1 MDIANISKLEQTDS
15 AKSRWIFLMGKTKSR
30 DGQPA
35 HTHKPTEQHF
45 IGLPGKSR
53 WSCSFTLQKQ
63 LEQKPPRKTTTV
75 HIEFSHL
82 RSENKTSAQTPISF
96 RSCMPL
102 QRVFL
107 CWNFQVFQLFSDQN
121 QTGCRFMCAS
131 ERCLREHCHEY
142 QFHCIHKKSSLNWSM
157 G

>member
-30 DGQPA
+30 NGQPA

-63 LEQKPPRKTTTV
+63 LEQKSPRKTTTV

-96 RSCMPL
+96 QSCMPL
-102 QRVFL
+102 QRVSYAEISKCFSCSQTRIRLAAGL
-107 CWNFQVFQLFSDQN
+107 CVQVRDAFESTAMN
-121 QTGCRFMCAS
+121 
-131 ERCLREHCHEY
+131 
-142 QFHCIHKKSSLNWSM
+142 ISSIVFTRNPP
-157 G
+157 